1 MPLREL
7 AARLLA
13 GEVAGLAV
21 VVEGGRS
28 EIIQETLANFASSA
42 GTPTTTFPH
51 SLPV

>member
-13 GEVAGLAV
+13 GEVVELAV

-28 EIIQETLANFASSA
+28 EMLQENPANFTSSEKTRMTA
-42 GTPTTTFPH
+42 FPD
-51 SLPV
+51 SLPI

>member
-13 GEVAGLAV
+13 GEVVGLAV

-28 EIIQETLANFASSA
+28 EMLQETPANFTSSA
-42 GTPTTTFPH
+42 GTPTTTFPD
-51 SLPV
+51 SLPI